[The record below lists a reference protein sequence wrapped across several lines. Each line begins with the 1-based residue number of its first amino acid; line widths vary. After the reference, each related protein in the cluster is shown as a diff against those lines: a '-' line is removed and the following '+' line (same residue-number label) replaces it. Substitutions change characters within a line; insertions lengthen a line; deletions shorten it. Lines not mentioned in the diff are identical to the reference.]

1 MKKKSKRLTLAK
13 ETVSLLENANVRGLV
28 DAATA
33 NTCAFVVGDAG
44 SWPGRCF
51 LVQCG

>member
-13 ETVSLLENANVRGLV
+13 ETVSLLESNVRGGV
-28 DAATA
+28 DAGTV
-33 NTCAFVVGDAG
+33 TCAYVVGDAG

>member
-28 DAATA
+28 DAGT
-33 NTCAFVVGDAG
+33 NTCAYVVGDAG

-51 LVQCG
+51 VVLCG